1 MSKNKINERL
11 SELQREKNDVPP
23 TNGGL
28 VPKLLHQ
35 QEEQTDLSAIA
46 EELKKRHEAE
56 AVGENEGYIK
66 DTIYIRADLYKAFQA
81 LCLKRGDKKKH
92 ANAAYEQ
99 YILNEYKKIKRS

>member
-1 MSKNKINERL
+1 MSKSRINERL
-11 SELQREKNDVPP
+11 SELQKTDAPDKS
-23 TNGGL
+23 GL

-35 QEEQTDLSAIA
+35 QEEQTDLSKIA
-46 EELKKRHEAE
+46 EELQKRHEEE

-66 DTIYIRADLYKAFQA
+66 DTIYIREDLYKAFQA

-99 YILNEYKKIKRS
+99 YILNEYKKLKRK